1 VVGFTIGSRG
11 EVRGKMKPVTRE
23 IIIIIIIII
32 IIYRPSNN
40 IVYNSVPQL
49 SVWLCGKLIPVGE
62 TFTANFRVL
71 LDAATS
77 SHVEVDRRFRGVYCL
92 HLQGE

>member
-11 EVRGKMKPVTRE
+11 EVRGKMKPVARE
-23 IIIIIIIII
+23 IIIII

-49 SVWLCGKLIPVGE
+49 SVWLCGKLLPVGE
-62 TFTANFRVL
+62 TFTAKF
-71 LDAATS
+71 
-77 SHVEVDRRFRGVYCL
+77 
-92 HLQGE
+92 